1 MNARSGAREAIE
13 LSGERQFPISGS
25 RRGERPVRGRIAEAV
40 LIFAWA
46 IAFLSAAPALRAS
59 ELVDKAAELM
69 IADGEPHLPPAV
81 PRVGTIRRSAD
92 GQIELVDPKTNGA
105 SPSASLCAANT
116 LCVGKG
122 QEYASLSAALA
133 VAHERNVIEIAAGM
147 YRESATV
154 AVRDLTIRGVDAR
167 PHFDCAGV
175 ALQAHKACLLLAA
188 DGATLENLD
197 ISGAEIS
204 EEAGLNGACI
214 RNEPNM
220 SFTLR
225 NVICHQSQ
233 AGLIAQGGII
243 LIEDSEFYDN
253 GWNEFAHNVS
263 FGGECSVTVRGS
275 VFRDSRVGHE
285 FKSRCFSTVIANS
298 IFRSTRGSRDIDI
311 ADGGVT
317 SLYHSILVKTL
328 GTDSK
333 DLIGFASES
342 CTHPGDMLIKDV
354 RIINADPDAQIRNFD
369 RCAGHAIF
377 LETVS
382 FEGFPPKK
390 VGYIKDGGAAIS
402 GLAPPSSGSAIVPLS
417 HP

>member
-1 MNARSGAREAIE
+1 M
-13 LSGERQFPISGS
+13 SGERQFPTSGS
-25 RRGERPVRGRIAEAV
+25 LRGEKPVRGRIAEAA
-40 LIFAWA
+40 LTFALA
-46 IAFLSAAPALRAS
+46 IPFLSAVPDARAN
-59 ELVDKAAELM
+59 ELADKAAELM
-69 IADGEPHLPPAV
+69 IADAEPHLPPAV
-81 PRVGTIRRSAD
+81 PRVGTIRRGAD
-92 GQIELVDPKTNGA
+92 GQIELVDPKRKGA
-105 SPSASLCAANT
+105 SSASLCAANT
-116 LCVGKG
+116 LCVGEG
-122 QEYASLSAALA
+122 QEYATLSAALA
-133 VAHERNVIEIAAGM
+133 VARERNVIEIAAGM

-154 AVRDLTIRGVDAR
+154 AVANLTIRGVDAR
-167 PHFDCAGV
+167 PHFNCAGV
-175 ALQAHKACLLLAA
+175 ALQANQACLLLAA

-204 EEAGLNGACI
+204 ENAGSNGACI
-214 RNEPNM
+214 RNAPNM

-225 NVICHQSQ
+225 DVICHASQ
-233 AGLIAQGGII
+233 AGLLAQGGVI
-243 LIEDSEFYDN
+243 LVENSEFYDN
-253 GWNEFAHNVS
+253 GWNEFSHNVS

-285 FKSRCFSTVIANS
+285 FKSRCFSTVIADS

-311 ADGGVT
+311 ADGGET

-354 RIINADPDAQIRNFD
+354 RIINADPAAQIRNFD

-377 LETVS
+377 LEAVS

-390 VGYIKDGGAAIS
+390 IGYIKDEGAAIS

>member
-1 MNARSGAREAIE
+1 VSGGRP
-13 LSGERQFPISGS
+13 FPISGS
-25 RRGERPVRGRIAEAV
+25 RRGERPVRGLIAEAV
-40 LIFAWA
+40 LTFALTTA
-46 IAFLSAAPALRAS
+46 LLSAVPASRAS
-59 ELVDKAAELM
+59 ELADKAAELM
-69 IADGEPHLPPAV
+69 IADAEPHLPPAV
-81 PRVGTIRRSAD
+81 PRVGTIRRGAD
-92 GQIELVDPKTNGA
+92 GRIEIVDPKRSGA
-105 SPSASLCAANT
+105 SSASLCAANT
-116 LCVGKG
+116 LCVGEG
-122 QEYASLSAALA
+122 QEYATLSAALA
-133 VAHERNVIEIAAGM
+133 VAQERNVIEIAAGM

-154 AVRDLTIRGVDAR
+154 AVRDLTIRGADAR

-175 ALQAHKACLLLAA
+175 VLQAHKACLLLAA

-225 NVICHQSQ
+225 NVICHESQ

-243 LIEDSEFYDN
+243 LIENSEFYDN

-285 FKSRCFSTVIANS
+285 FKSRCFSTVIADS
-298 IFRSTRGSRDIDI
+298 IFRSTRGSRNIDI
-311 ADGGVT
+311 ADGGGT

-328 GTDSK
+328 GTDNK

-354 RIINADPDAQIRNFD
+354 RIINADPNAQIRNFD

-377 LETVS
+377 LEAVS

-390 VGYIKDGGAAIS
+390 VGYIKDEGAAIS